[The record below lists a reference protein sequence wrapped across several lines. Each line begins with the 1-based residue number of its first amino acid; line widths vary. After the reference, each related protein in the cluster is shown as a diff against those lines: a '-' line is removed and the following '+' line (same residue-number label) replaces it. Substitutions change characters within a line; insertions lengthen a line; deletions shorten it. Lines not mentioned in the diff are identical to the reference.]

1 MFVRSI
7 FNEPINGVAY
17 QATWRAL
24 MKDQDITDKI
34 VEKYPPMC
42 QDENLEQNEDALNN
56 CVDRICKLI
65 GICDNVTDFK
75 MRSPAFGWLY
85 VRMLEND
92 LTYSIW
98 LTVSDLQYLTYII

>member
-24 MKDQDITDKI
+24 MKDKDITDKI
-34 VEKYPPMC
+34 FEKYPPMC

-65 GICDNVTDFK
+65 GICDNVTDLKISENFLAVP
-75 MRSPAFGWLY
+75 RSPSSGWLY
-85 VRMLEND
+85 VRMSENY
-92 LTYSIW
+92 LAYSI
-98 LTVSDLQYLTYII
+98 